1 MDVQIYHQDLEL
13 TDRLKDYVR
22 AKVEKFTRY
31 LSDIQSI
38 RVDLKETQVR
48 DVSERM
54 VAQLTISVPQRLLRA
69 EERAADI
76 FTAFDAVMDKMD
88 RQIERYRGRQL
99 DRRSGNGL
107 SVSEIAAL
115 REEELEE
122 ESSIEGKVVRVKEF
136 EVGSLVPEA
145 AVEQMELLGHYFF
158 IFLDATDGRLSVVY
172 KRRDGDYG
180 VIKPIY

>member
-13 TDRLKDYVR
+13 TDRLKEYVR

-38 RVDLKETQVR
+38 RVDLKETHVR

-99 DRRSGNGL
+99 DRRSGNGV
-107 SVSEIAAL
+107 SVSEMAL
-115 REEELEE
+115 QEEEEEAPMLEGE
-122 ESSIEGKVVRVKEF
+122 IVRVKEF
-136 EVGSLVPEA
+136 EVGSLTPEA

-158 IFLDATDGRLSVVY
+158 LFLDGTDGRLSVVY
-172 KRRDGDYG
+172 KRRDGNYG
-180 VIKPIY
+180 LIKPIY